1 MATNKAEPLNDM
13 TDSSIQPLQLFSGA
27 DLALRRSRWILRAA
41 AATPLGTYL
50 LRKLFA
56 PPMPELE
63 CEAFG
68 MKFSSPIGIA
78 AGFDPNGNM
87 IDALSA
93 SGFGFVEVG
102 SITPRPQDGS
112 SGRRL
117 HRLEGDRALIYN
129 SDIDSAGVERV
140 IDNIKHTRNHTV
152 IGCNI
157 AKNRATDERNAPADF
172 LRSFRSLYQYADY
185 FTVNVCDNTAPEPFI
200 PRTKE
205 QVEDILE
212 PLFEFR
218 RGQNQ
223 YRPVLLKI
231 SPDLSDEQID
241 SLTDIM
247 LTMPLDGIVACGG
260 TTGRYGLENSTRE
273 IHALG
278 RTPGIMC
285 GAPLKDRVLHIVSHI
300 SRRTKGACPVIACGG
315 IDDVDDVEAM
325 LGAGAILV
333 QICSS
338 YIYGGGR
345 LLRKMQTELAE
356 RIRWDRAEAEG
367 AERRRQQQERRL
379 AQEAARAA
387 QLAAEDAAKAE
398 AERTAKEVAEAAPQ
412 EPSTPN
418 TEDAVATSE
427 ATDTSDK
434 LRDSIEHSEE
444 KS

>member
-1 MATNKAEPLNDM
+1 MDTNEAEPLNDM
-13 TDSSIQPLQLFSGA
+13 TDSSIQLLRFFSGP
-27 DLALRRSRWILRAA
+27 DFALRRSRWMMRAA

-50 LRKLFA
+50 LRKLYT

-68 MKFSSPIGIA
+68 MKFSSPVGIA
-78 AGFDPNGNM
+78 AGFDTNGNM
-87 IDALSA
+87 IDALAA

-102 SITPRPQDGS
+102 SITPRPQNGS
-112 SGRRL
+112 AARRL
-117 HRLEGDRALIYN
+117 HRLEGDHALIYN
-129 SDIDSAGVERV
+129 SDIESAGVERV
-140 IDNIKHTRNHTV
+140 IDNIKRTRSNTV
-152 IGCNI
+152 IVGCNI
-157 AKNRATDERNAPADF
+157 AKNHATPERDAPADF

-185 FTVNVCDNTAPEPFI
+185 FTVNVCDNSSPEPFI

-205 QVEDILE
+205 QVEAILE

-247 LTMPLDGIVACGG
+247 LTMPLDGLVACGG
-260 TTGRYGLENSTRE
+260 TTGRYGIENSTRE

-285 GAPLKDRVLHIVSHI
+285 GAPLKARVLHIVSHI

-315 IDDVDDVEAM
+315 IADADDVEAM

-333 QICSS
+333 QICSA

-345 LLRKMQTELAE
+345 SLRKMQTELSE

-367 AERRRQQQERRL
+367 AERRRQQQEHRQ
-379 AQEAARAA
+379 AQSARQAAL
-387 QLAAEDAAKAE
+387 LAAENAAE
-398 AERTAKEVAEAAPQ
+398 ATTNTAAETATEAAAEERDESTAANAGSGKTEEPTATAGAETPQ
-412 EPSTPN
+412 N
-418 TEDAVATSE
+418 
-427 ATDTSDK
+427 
-434 LRDSIEHSEE
+434 
-444 KS
+444 